1 MWNSKVPKPDRDSFL
16 SELVYHF
23 GGYGPLSSEFAQMY
37 LDKHFAPLISAPVP
51 YGDVSVRDAIG
62 ARQIQALFSKDEDLK
77 LPGVDKEATAVAK
90 FLGTEAKCC
99 SVNSRPIGDGG
110 GSHVHSVLHGAE
122 RKIHSILGPAVALA
136 AFSFAFGPGATT
148 SVKAAEACFKTKL
161 SARLACSTNLEPY
174 VADFLS
180 EVPHLAAHHSVS
192 GSHPD
197 AGPSNSDVWVVPV
210 DVVHGRLQFVPKTAL
225 THRSIVVEPHLNGFF
240 QKGVG
245 SYLKQRLLRAGVNL
259 FDQSRNQRLAREGS
273 IGGHLATI
281 DLSSAS
287 DSISSSLVLDL
298 LWKSDS
304 WFELLDALRT
314 PTVDYRGTVY
324 RLEKFSSMGNAF
336 TFELESMIFYALAL
350 SVCEHLGLPTQDVS
364 VYGDDIIVPVEAVG
378 LLYDVLE
385 AVGFTV
391 NAKKSFF
398 TGPFRE
404 SCGTDWYQ
412 GIDIRPHFLRRTLR
426 YSDLFSAHNA
436 FIRTHEYEAAQVC
449 LDAIPPHLRLW
460 GPDGYGD
467 GHLIGTYSLRTN
479 REIRRRGW
487 GGGLFDTYRL
497 KPRKLNRL
505 YPGDWQLPVYTVYV
519 RSGLEG
525 PTDTTTVRGTAGVE
539 RVSIYTLA
547 STVFCR

>member
-1 MWNSKVPKPDRDSFL
+1 MWNSRVPKPERIRLL
-16 SELVYHF
+16 SELVSHF
-23 GGYGPLSSEFAQMY
+23 GSFGPLSAQFAGLY
-37 LDKHFAPLISAPVP
+37 SSGNLAALIAAPVP

-62 ARQIQALFSKDEDLK
+62 ARQVQALFSKDEDLV
-77 LPGVDKEATAVAK
+77 LPGVDKEGVAFSK
-90 FLGTEAKCC
+90 FLETEAKCC
-99 SVNSRPIGDGG
+99 AVNSRPIGDGG
-110 GSHVHSVLHGAE
+110 GSHVYSVLHGAE

-180 EVPHLAAHHSVS
+180 EVPHLAAHHSTS
-192 GSHPD
+192 GSHPE
-197 AGPSNSDVWVVPV
+197 AGPPQKDTWTVPV
-210 DVVHGRLQFVPKTAL
+210 DVTNGRLQFVPKTAL

-245 SYLKQRLLRAGVNL
+245 SYLKRRLLRAGVNL
-259 FDQSRNQRLAREGS
+259 FDQSRNQRLARDGS
-273 IGGHLATI
+273 IGGHLATV

-287 DSISSSLVLDL
+287 DSISSGLVLDL
-298 LWKSDS
+298 LWKSDA

-314 PTVDYRGTVY
+314 PVVDYRGSSY

-336 TFELESMIFYALAL
+336 TFELESMIFYALA
-350 SVCEHLGLPTQDVS
+350 VCACEHLGLTTENVS
-364 VYGDDIIVPVEAVG
+364 VYGDDIIIPVQAVG

-385 AVGFTV
+385 ACGFTV
-391 NAKKSFF
+391 NAAKSFYS
-398 TGPFRE
+398 GPFRE
-404 SCGTDWYQ
+404 SCGTDWLD
-412 GIDIRPHFLRRTLR
+412 GIDIRPHFFRRTLR
-426 YSDLFSAHNA
+426 YSDLFTAHNA
-436 FIRTHEYEAAQVC
+436 FVRSHEFEAAKIC
-449 LDAIPPHLRLW
+449 CDAIPPHLRLW

-487 GGGLFDTYRL
+487 GGGLFDTYQLR
-497 KPRKLNRL
+497 PRKLKTL
-505 YPGDWQLPVYTVYV
+505 YPGDWLLPTYSVYV
-519 RSGLEG
+519 RSGLDG
-525 PTDTTTVRGTAGVE
+525 PTDTETVRGTAGVE